1 MTLRPRLRALV
12 VPPRVLCAALLLVAA
27 GGCRFWYKP
36 VPVANAIGE
45 EKTVL
50 AGDSVNVH
58 REERFEVYGRNA
70 ETVYDGYEQ
79 LNRAYRTFE
88 RYFGAPAPRLAVILS
103 DDSVPH
109 IDTGTARAF
118 QNRGLTVIR
127 YTRPRSYR
135 NPTRYGAL
143 GYGGVLWPIAPTAA
157 RKMLAL
163 YAESHLE
170 QDGHLSDAAVLERFP
185 LWFRA
190 AIIHLVGEAVSST
203 TDMEK
208 VRERRSALVPL
219 REMLTLVRPAAA
231 DTLLDP
237 SRRAEADDFT
247 LLFAAQATTLA
258 RYLAETEGPASLG
271 RLARGYLSTRSL
283 SEMLSEFRNAPRDVP
298 QLERRWKA
306 WLDTRED

>member
-1 MTLRPRLRALV
+1 MTAPCRSAGLRVSVLV
-12 VPPRVLCAALLLVAA
+12 LLLA

-45 EKTVL
+45 EKTL
-50 AGDSVNVH
+50 LGGDSVNVH

-88 RYFGAPAPRLAVILS
+88 RYFGTPAPRLAVVLS
-103 DDSVPH
+103 DDSVPR
-109 IDTGTARAF
+109 IDTGAARAF
-118 QNRGLTVIR
+118 QNRGFTIIR
-127 YTRPRSYR
+127 YTRPRSYK

-157 RKMLAL
+157 RKMLAM
-163 YAESHLE
+163 YAESQLGS
-170 QDGHLSDAAVLERFP
+170 DHLSDAMVLERFP

-190 AIIHLVGEAVSST
+190 AVIHLVGEAASST
-203 TDMEK
+203 TDLEQ
-208 VRERRSALVPL
+208 VRDRRGSLVPL

-237 SRRAEADDFT
+237 SRRAEADEFT
-247 LLFAAQATTLA
+247 LTFAAQATTLA
-258 RYLAETEGPASLG
+258 RYLAETEGAATLG
-271 RLARGYLSTRSL
+271 RLGRGYLAGRSL
-283 SEMLSEFRNAPRDVP
+283 NDMVGDFKTAPHTIAE
-298 QLERRWKA
+298 LEQRWKA
-306 WLDTRED
+306 WLDNRDD